1 MAPMICRFDG
11 LYMDSEQGL
20 KFKLRGKQ
28 FILPGVAHHNALAVL
43 KALQVRLCSSQ
54 SDKSG
59 VTPDFP

>member
-1 MAPMICRFDG
+1 
-11 LYMDSEQGL
+11 MDSEQGL

-28 FILPGVAHHNALAVL
+28 FILPGVVHHNALAVL